1 MIDGNMLVWFTN
13 TGARS
18 VTRSSHVFRAEFALW
33 SAASTKTRRSRALL
47 ARFVRGG
54 VSRTA
59 PAQRRAYVSVQE
71 SVGPGYAVGL
81 DIGGTK
87 VMGVLLDPDDRVVG
101 SVRLPTVH
109 GVDGVVTTVLTAV
122 RILADAAGLVPAQ
135 LAGLGIGVPGLVDPI
150 GGTVEHAVNLGLP
163 GEPTPLARLLSEAL
177 DGLCVTCENDLNVA
191 ALGAA
196 HTVGKGRDLAFLAL
210 GTGLG
215 AGIVLDGRVRRGAF
229 GAAGEIGHLTF
240 EPDGH
245 LCACGQRGCLEV
257 YGSGGSIDARW
268 PSDSVTPAP
277 VALFAAARAGDVRAV
292 ALWDSV
298 MSAVA
303 TAVRV
308 LVLTTDVPLV
318 VLGGGVAA
326 LGEPL
331 LEGVV
336 GVLDAQAA
344 GSDFLRSIR
353 IPERVVLTPAGIPVG
368 AVGAGLLV
376 RDQAPPNVIG
386 RDLPRP
392 RRLGLR
398 HGSRSPALTF
408 VSKRGVLTNARRSE
422 LLSRRRAMTPAQK
435 EATGS

>member
-1 MIDGNMLVWFTN
+1 
-13 TGARS
+13 
-18 VTRSSHVFRAEFALW
+18 
-33 SAASTKTRRSRALL
+33 
-47 ARFVRGG
+47 
-54 VSRTA
+54 
-59 PAQRRAYVSVQE
+59 VSVHQ

-109 GVDGVVTTVLTAV
+109 GVDGVVTTALTAV
-122 RILADAAGLVPAQ
+122 RALAGAAGLAPAQ
-135 LAGLGIGVPGLVDPI
+135 LAGLGVGVPGLVDPVE
-150 GGTVEHAVNLGLP
+150 GRVEHAVNLGLT
-163 GEPTPLARLLSEAL
+163 GTPTPLARLLSEAL
-177 DGLCVTCENDLNVA
+177 DGLRVTGENDLNVA

-196 HTVGKGRDLAFLAL
+196 HAVGKGRDLAFLAL

-215 AGIVLDGRVRRGAF
+215 AGLVLDGRVRRGAF

-240 EPDGH
+240 EPNGP

-268 PSDSVTPAP
+268 PSDGVTPSP
-277 VALFAAARAGDVRAV
+277 VALFAAAVAGDVRAMAV
-292 ALWDSV
+292 RDSV
-298 MSAVA
+298 LSAVA

-336 GVLDAQAA
+336 AVLDAQAA
-344 GSDFLRSIR
+344 GSDFLTSIR
-353 IPERVVLTPAGIPVG
+353 IPERVVLTPAGVPVG

-376 RDQAPPNVIG
+376 RDRARLTLAG
-386 RDLPRP
+386 RDVPRP
-392 RRLGLR
+392 
-398 HGSRSPALTF
+398 
-408 VSKRGVLTNARRSE
+408 
-422 LLSRRRAMTPAQK
+422 
-435 EATGS
+435 EATGTAFPPLQRRFDNR